1 MTPEC
6 PGCTPQ
12 DYREVA
18 RFPRPKVKAGTPCL
32 NNKASG
38 CWTGARADGRTW
50 GSSTPFSPH
59 LGGRVL
65 CPRHRD
71 LRREPRRVRASP
83 GLGWL
88 VCLDPGLSAQRP
100 RRGSLLPW
108 IISRALAPFSSR
120 DPRAQ
125 RGPSSRSER
134 LGLWPR
140 AGLPRVQLSRL
151 LPGPAPTAPGAPRG
165 PSWTR
170 RTCSWKPGTRWSR
183 S

>member
-18 RFPRPKVKAGTPCL
+18 LFPWPKVKAGTPCGHSQ
-32 NNKASG
+32 ACG

-59 LGGRVL
+59 LGGACFMPMPQGPEAGASARQ
-65 CPRHRD
+65 
-71 LRREPRRVRASP
+71 SP

>member
-1 MTPEC
+1 MCHLRLWTSCDPRV
-6 PGCTPQ
+6 PWLHSPRLPRGGAVSSAQGQGLWMLDGCAGRWKDLGIKHSFFSAPRGACFMPTPQ
-12 DYREVA
+12 GPEAGASA
-18 RFPRPKVKAGTPCL
+18 RQ
-32 NNKASG
+32 
-38 CWTGARADGRTW
+38 
-50 GSSTPFSPH
+50 
-59 LGGRVL
+59 
-65 CPRHRD
+65 
-71 LRREPRRVRASP
+71 SP
-83 GLGWL
+83 GLRWL

-125 RGPSSRSER
+125 RGLSSRSER

-151 LPGPAPTAPGAPRG
+151 LPSPAPTAPGAPRG

-170 RTCSWKPGTRWSR
+170 RTCSWKPGTLWSQ